1 MEAGAKPSSPMQS
14 RPEVVLRQSWQ
25 AFKYF
30 LYGLTGHPFV
40 RHSLEMKHDAEAL
53 FLVVTFGDLVG
64 VPVMPPVYSLRL
76 LPYVVP
82 KIEKWQRQLA
92 RRKEFWE
99 KEEYDLH
106 GI

>member
-1 MEAGAKPSSPMQS
+1 MSVSEERDERLRLGW
-14 RPEVVLRQSWQ
+14 RRTWRVVKQ
-25 AFKYF
+25 F
-30 LYGLTGHPFV
+30 LYGLTGYQFA
-40 RHSLEMKHDAEAL
+40 RHAAEMRSEAESL
-53 FLVVTFGDLVG
+53 FLLVTLGDLIG
-64 VPVMPPVYSLRL
+64 VPIMPPVYSLRL

-82 KIEKWQRQLA
+82 EIDQWKRQLA

>member
-1 MEAGAKPSSPMQS
+1 
-14 RPEVVLRQSWQ
+14 
-25 AFKYF
+25 
-30 LYGLTGHPFV
+30 
-40 RHSLEMKHDAEAL
+40 MKHDAEAL
-53 FLVVTFGDLVG
+53 FLIVTVGDLVG
-64 VPVMPPVYSLRL
+64 VPIMPPVHVLRL

-82 KIEKWQRQLA
+82 EVEKWKRQLA